1 MRPTQA
7 ECTQCLLLD
16 FIIILIIIII
26 TIIMHRQFGV
36 IRASDWIR
44 QSTTLC
50 HYIREYYFVRP
61 MLHVKSLSLLSLA
74 LPMSLFDVTLSYFY
88 CPPFAQLFCVMTKF
102 PVIASSAGELE
113 NERGSDYVCDTRRR
127 SWLGLIKQHQ
137 MPGGHLADCCCCR
150 CLSIPSR
157 FLY

>member
-7 ECTQCLLLD
+7 ERTQCVLLD
-16 FIIILIIIII
+16 FIIILIIIIII

-50 HYIREYYFVRP
+50 HYIREYYFVLRP

-74 LPMSLFDVTLSYFY
+74 LPMSLFDVTLS
-88 CPPFAQLFCVMTKF
+88 CMCTAPPFAQLFCVMTKF

-113 NERGSDYVCDTRRR
+113 NERGSDYVCDTRRC
-127 SWLGLIKQHQ
+127 SWPGLIKQHQ
-137 MPGGHLADCCCCR
+137 MPGGHLGDCC